1 MKNKFTLI
9 STFTA
14 LLFCS
19 FTTLAQEI
27 GQRAILLED
36 GSIASEKI
44 VLPEKFSKNKISN
57 IQQLEN
63 FPFGRPTHPNFKNF
77 RGATIAD
84 INNDGVEDILF
95 ATFNS
100 LYAVDGNGGLIWEKT
115 LTGTATLPPTVADIT
130 GDGNLE
136 IVQNT
141 GGVPANGRVYLLDA
155 ATGND
160 LPGWPL
166 NFNNNWMINA
176 AAVADINDDGILE
189 IVFCERITSGPSRVH
204 IVGVDGNPYNEN
216 WPVELPGTPAFT
228 PSIGDVN
235 NDGTMNVVIATS
247 SGQMFVFDTETG
259 EPINGF
265 PTSGDGISFSYQ
277 SPILVDLNEDGNL
290 EIVGSNHGDNPA
302 FFVLKFDGTYASGWP
317 YTISEWT
324 YSPPTVADVND
335 DGTYELFFGNRNTSG
350 DGSTPLDV
358 IYGFNPDGDLTPDFS
373 VNKYGGTEGVM
384 TIADVNGDGIQDI
397 VFPSVILGSDGNGFI
412 HAYSLDGSGELEGFP
427 LRPKGFTFINGAVL
441 GDVNNDGLLN
451 LVANS
456 YTQTFGASVDSA
468 FVNVY
473 NLNIPYDPS
482 TILSNGYKGNNKRD
496 GLILPGEP
504 LSVSDFEIPQMKI
517 YPNPSS
523 GELSLSIPQNI
534 QNATLQI
541 FSLDG
546 KQVFVEKNLSFTNG
560 KYIKNLENL
569 NSGLYMVVI
578 SDTKTTFTGKWVKK

>member
-1 MKNKFTLI
+1 MRTKFTLI
-9 STFTA
+9 TSSLA
-14 LLFCS
+14 LLFTS
-19 FTTLAQEI
+19 TTLLAQEV
-27 GQRAILLED
+27 GQKAILLED
-36 GSIASEKI
+36 GSVAAESIL
-44 VLPEKFSKNKISN
+44 LPENFTNRGAN
-57 IQQLEN
+57 LFDQLDN

-84 INNDGVEDILF
+84 VNNDGTEDILF
-95 ATFNS
+95 ATFNR
-100 LYAVDGNGGLIWEKT
+100 LYAIDGNGDLIWEKT

-141 GGVPANGRVYLLDA
+141 GGVPANGRVYLVDA

-176 AAVADINDDGILE
+176 SAVVDIDGDGIME

-204 IVGVDGNPYNEN
+204 IVDVDGNPYNAN
-216 WPVELPGTPAFT
+216 WPVDLPGTPAFT

-235 NDGTMNVVIATS
+235 NDGTLNVVISTS
-247 SGQMFVFDTETG
+247 SGQMFVFDVETG
-259 EPINGF
+259 EPISGF
-265 PTSGDGISFSYQ
+265 PTSGNGISFSYQ
-277 SPILVDLNEDGNL
+277 SPILVDLNGDGNL

-302 FFVLKFDGTYASGWP
+302 FFVMKSDGTYATGWP
-317 YTISEWT
+317 YSISEWT
-324 YSPPTVADVND
+324 YSPPTVADVNG

-350 DGSTPLDV
+350 DGTTPLDV
-358 IYGFNPDGDLTPDFS
+358 IYGFDPDGDLIPDFS

-384 TIADVNGDGIQDI
+384 TIADINGDGVQDI
-397 VFPSVILGSDGNGFI
+397 IFPSVVLGSDGNGFI
-412 HAYSLDGSGELEGFP
+412 HAYALDGSGELEGFP
-427 LRPKGFTFINGAVL
+427 LRPRGFTFINGAVL

-473 NLNIPYDPS
+473 NMNIPYDPS

-496 GLILPGEP
+496 GLIVPQEP
-504 LSVSDFEIPQMKI
+504 LSVAYFDAPQMKI

-523 GELSLSIPQNI
+523 GELSFSIPQNL
-534 QNATLQI
+534 QNATLQL

-546 KQVFVEKNLSFTNG
+546 KQVYVEKNINVTNG
-560 KYIKNLENL
+560 TLNKNFKNIQP
-569 NSGLYMVVI
+569 GLYLIVI
-578 SDTKTTFTGKWVKK
+578 SDTKTTFTSKWVKK